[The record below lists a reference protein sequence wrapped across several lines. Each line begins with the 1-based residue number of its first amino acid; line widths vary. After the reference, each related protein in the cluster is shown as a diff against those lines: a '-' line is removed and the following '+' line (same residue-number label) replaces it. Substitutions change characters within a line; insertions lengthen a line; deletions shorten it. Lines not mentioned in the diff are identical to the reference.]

1 LLIRH
6 SKYSANT
13 LLQTA
18 FSAIFPTGNGELF
31 RENIEEKGQYISS
44 IITSAVEFKID
55 SS

>member
-1 LLIRH
+1 MNLFMSPLFLTYR
-6 SKYSANT
+6 
-13 LLQTA
+13 
-18 FSAIFPTGNGELF
+18 ELF